1 MDERGRRA
9 AALEEDLGLDWE
21 EHGRCEGAR
30 VAACF
35 PDVLDD
41 GLDSWCHGVFG
52 GLFVVLVGCGGGGLG
67 VSFELDV
74 LEAQTEGRGCDEL
87 ELQRGR
93 DGPVVCVYI
102 RSDSKSRGGLDNAGG
117 MLLGRVGSGGRA
129 DGAGV

>member
-1 MDERGRRA
+1 MDEGGCRA

-35 PDVLDD
+35 PNVLDD
-41 GLDSWCHGVFG
+41 GLDSWRVFG
-52 GLFVVLVGCGGGGLG
+52 VFVVLVGCGGLG
-67 VSFELDV
+67 VCFELDV
-74 LEAQTEGRGCDEL
+74 LEAQTEGRGRDEL

-102 RSDSKSRGGLDNAGG
+102 RSDSKSGCGLDNDDNAGG